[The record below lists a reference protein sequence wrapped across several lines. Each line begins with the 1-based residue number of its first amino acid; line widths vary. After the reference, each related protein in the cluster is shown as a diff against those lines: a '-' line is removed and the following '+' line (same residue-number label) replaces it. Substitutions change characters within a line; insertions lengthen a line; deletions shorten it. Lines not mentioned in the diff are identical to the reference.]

1 MNEEINIRQIFSEFV
16 HFNKRNKNLI
26 FVFVLIG
33 IVSVILFQNLKP
45 AYYETKAICMSGISE
60 YERLEQLE
68 ELSQRTAVDLINYL
82 QINVSNKDYGQL
94 SELLGISKEMTE
106 KIKSI
111 EAEQLYQQD
120 MNEKYY
126 ALNKFEISL
135 SVFDNTIIDDVQ
147 KGLINYFNSNDFIKQ
162 YHKMYIDGNNRLINE
177 IDKEINILAEMRII
191 GSKNG
196 LDLSSV
202 NIISG
207 KEEKTISNQIISLA
221 QLKED
226 INTNISLLKPLFF
239 VQDFAKTNKTE
250 RDILLWSI
258 LGAFVSYLFSLI
270 IAFVREL
277 S

>member
-26 FVFVLIG
+26 FVFILLG
-33 IVSVILFQNLKP
+33 IISVILFQNLKP

-60 YERLEQLE
+60 YDRLEQLE

-94 SELLGISKEMTE
+94 SKLLEISKEMAE

-126 ALNKFEISL
+126 ALNKFEVSL

-147 KGLINYFNSNDFIKQ
+147 KGLINYFNTNDFIKQ
-162 YHKMYIDGNNRLINE
+162 YHKMYIDGNNRLIDE
-177 IDKEINILAEMRII
+177 IDKEIDVLSEMRLI

-250 RDILLWSI
+250 RDILLWSM
-258 LGAFVSYLFSLI
+258 LGGFISYLFSLI

>member
-16 HFNKRNKNLI
+16 HFNKRNKSLI
-26 FVFVLIG
+26 FIFIMFG
-33 IVSVILFQNLKP
+33 IISVILFQNLKP
-45 AYYETKAICMSGISE
+45 AYYETKAICMSGVSE

-82 QINVSNKDYGQL
+82 QINVSNKDFGQL
-94 SELLGISKEMTE
+94 SELLDISKEMTE

-126 ALNKFEISL
+126 ALNKFEIKL
-135 SVFDNTIIDDVQ
+135 SVFDNTVIDDVQ
-147 KGLINYFNSNDFIKQ
+147 KGLINYFNNNNFIKQ
-162 YHKMYIDGNNRLINE
+162 YHKMYVDGNKRLIKE
-177 IDKEINILAEMRII
+177 IDKEIKVLSEMRIL
-191 GSKNG
+191 GAKNN

-207 KEEKTISNQIISLA
+207 KEDKTISNQIISLA

-226 INTNISLLKPLFF
+226 VITNISLLKPLFF

-250 RDILLWSI
+250 RDILLWSM
-258 LGAFVSYLFSLI
+258 LGGFISYLFSLI
-270 IAFVREL
+270 ISFIKEL
-277 S
+277 K

>member
-26 FVFVLIG
+26 LIFI
-33 IVSVILFQNLKP
+33 IVGVISVILFQNLKP
-45 AYYETKAICMSGISE
+45 AYYETKAICMSGVSE

-82 QINVSNKDYGQL
+82 QINVSNKDFGQL
-94 SELLGISKEMTE
+94 SELLDISKDMTE

-126 ALNKFEISL
+126 ALNKFEIRL
-135 SVFDNTIIDDVQ
+135 SVFDNTVIDDVQ
-147 KGLINYFNSNDFIKQ
+147 KGLINYFNNNNFIKQ
-162 YHKMYIDGNNRLINE
+162 YHKMYVAGNKRLIKE
-177 IDKEINILAEMRII
+177 IDKEINVLSEMRIQ
-191 GSKNG
+191 GAKNS

-207 KEEKTISNQIISLA
+207 KEDKTISNQIISLA

-226 INTNISLLKPLFF
+226 VNTNISLLKPLFF

-258 LGAFVSYLFSLI
+258 LGGFISYLLSLI
-270 IAFVREL
+270 ISFIKEL
-277 S
+277 K

>member
-16 HFNKRNKNLI
+16 HFNKRNKSLI
-26 FVFVLIG
+26 FVFILIG
-33 IVSVILFQNLKP
+33 ILSVILFQNLKP

-82 QINVSNKDYGQL
+82 QINIANKDYGQL
-94 SELLGISKEMTE
+94 SELLSIDKDMTE
-106 KIKSI
+106 KIKHI

-147 KGLINYFNSNDFIKQ
+147 KGLINYFNNNNFIKQ
-162 YHKMYIDGNNRLINE
+162 YHKMYIDANNRLINE
-177 IDKEINILAEMRII
+177 IDKEINVLSEMRIQ
-191 GSKNG
+191 GAKNS

-207 KEEKTISNQIISLA
+207 KEDKTISNQIISLV

-226 INTNISLLKPLFF
+226 ATTNISLLKPLFF

-250 RDILLWSI
+250 RDIMLWSL
-258 LGAFVSYLFSLI
+258 LGGFISYLFSLI
-270 IAFVREL
+270 ISFIKEL
-277 S
+277 N

>member
-1 MNEEINIRQIFSEFV
+1 MNEEINVRQIFSEFV
-16 HFNKRNKNLI
+16 LFNKRNKSLI
-26 FVFVLIG
+26 FVFILFG
-33 IVSVILFQNLKP
+33 IISVILFQNLKP

-82 QINVSNKDYGQL
+82 QINIANKDYGQL
-94 SELLGISKEMTE
+94 SELLSIDKDMTE
-106 KIKSI
+106 KIKHI

-147 KGLINYFNSNDFIKQ
+147 KGLINYFNNNSFIKQ
-162 YHKMYIDGNNRLINE
+162 YHKMYIDGNKRLINE
-177 IDKEINILAEMRII
+177 IDKEINVLSEMRIQ
-191 GSKNG
+191 GAKNS

-207 KEEKTISNQIISLA
+207 KEDKTISNQIISLV

-226 INTNISLLKPLFF
+226 ATTNISLLKPLFF

-250 RDILLWSI
+250 RDIMLWSL
-258 LGAFVSYLFSLI
+258 LGGFISYLLSLI
-270 IAFVREL
+270 ISFIKEL
-277 S
+277 N

>member
-16 HFNKRNKNLI
+16 HFNKRNKSLI
-26 FVFVLIG
+26 FVFILIG

-60 YERLEQLE
+60 YEGLEQLE

-82 QINVSNKDYGQL
+82 QINIANKDYGQL
-94 SELLGISKEMTE
+94 SELLSIDKDMTE
-106 KIKSI
+106 KIKHI

-147 KGLINYFNSNDFIKQ
+147 KGLINYFNNNSFIKQ
-162 YHKMYIDGNNRLINE
+162 YHKMYIEGNNRLINE
-177 IDKEINILAEMRII
+177 IDKEINVLSEMRIQ
-191 GSKNG
+191 GAKNS

-207 KEEKTISNQIISLA
+207 KEDKTISNQIISLV

-226 INTNISLLKPLFF
+226 ATTNISLLKPLFF

-250 RDILLWSI
+250 RDIMLWSLLAGFI
-258 LGAFVSYLFSLI
+258 SYLFSLVI
-270 IAFVREL
+270 SFIKEL
-277 S
+277 N

>member
-26 FVFVLIG
+26 FVFILLG
-33 IVSVILFQNLKP
+33 IISVILFQNLKP

-126 ALNKFEISL
+126 ALNKFEINL

-177 IDKEINILAEMRII
+177 INKEINLLSEMRII

-207 KEEKTISNQIISLA
+207 KEEKSISNQIISLA

-250 RDILLWSI
+250 RDVLLWSL
-258 LGAFVSYLFSLI
+258 LGGFVSYLFSLI
-270 IAFVREL
+270 ISFVREL

>member
-26 FVFVLIG
+26 FVFILLG
-33 IVSVILFQNLKP
+33 IISVILFQNLKP

-94 SELLGISKEMTE
+94 SELLEISKEMAE

-147 KGLINYFNSNDFIKQ
+147 KGLINYFNTNDFIKQ

-177 IDKEINILAEMRII
+177 IDKEIDLLSEMRII

-258 LGAFVSYLFSLI
+258 LGGFVSYLFSLI

>member
-26 FVFVLIG
+26 LIFI
-33 IVSVILFQNLKP
+33 IVGVISVILFQNLKP
-45 AYYETKAICMSGISE
+45 AYYETKAICMSGVSE

-82 QINVSNKDYGQL
+82 QINVSNKDFGQL
-94 SELLGISKEMTE
+94 SELLDISKDMTE
-106 KIKSI
+106 KIKNI

-126 ALNKFEISL
+126 ALNKFEIRL

-147 KGLINYFNSNDFIKQ
+147 KGLINYFNNNNFIKQ
-162 YHKMYIDGNNRLINE
+162 YHKMYVDGNQRLIRE
-177 IDKEINILAEMRII
+177 IDKEIKVLSEMRIL
-191 GSKNG
+191 GAKNN

-207 KEEKTISNQIISLA
+207 KEDKTISNQIISLA
-221 QLKED
+221 QLKENV
-226 INTNISLLKPLFF
+226 ITNIALLKPLFF

-258 LGAFVSYLFSLI
+258 LGGFISYLLSLI
-270 IAFVREL
+270 ISFIKEL
-277 S
+277 K

>member
-16 HFNKRNKNLI
+16 HFNKRHKNLI
-26 FVFVLIG
+26 FVFILLG
-33 IVSVILFQNLKP
+33 IISVILFQNLKP

-147 KGLINYFNSNDFIKQ
+147 KGLINYFNTNDFIKQ

-177 IDKEINILAEMRII
+177 IDKEIDLLAEMRII

>member
-26 FVFVLIG
+26 FVFILLG
-33 IVSVILFQNLKP
+33 IISVILFQNLKP

-177 IDKEINILAEMRII
+177 IDKEIDLLAEMRII

>member
-16 HFNKRNKNLI
+16 HFNKRNKSLI
-26 FVFVLIG
+26 FVFILFG
-33 IVSVILFQNLKP
+33 ITSVILFQNLKP

-82 QINVSNKDYGQL
+82 QINIANKDYGQL
-94 SELLGISKEMTE
+94 SNLLNIDKDMTE
-106 KIKSI
+106 KIKHI

-147 KGLINYFNSNDFIKQ
+147 KGLVNYFNNNNFIKQ
-162 YHKMYIDGNNRLINE
+162 YHKMYIDANNRLINE
-177 IDKEINILAEMRII
+177 IDKEINVLSEMRIQ
-191 GSKNG
+191 GAKNS

-207 KEEKTISNQIISLA
+207 KEDKTISNQIISLV

-226 INTNISLLKPLFF
+226 ATTNISLLKPLFF

-250 RDILLWSI
+250 RDIMLWSL
-258 LGAFVSYLFSLI
+258 LGGFISYLFSLI
-270 IAFVREL
+270 ISFIKEL
-277 S
+277 N

>member
-16 HFNKRNKNLI
+16 HFNKRNKSLI
-26 FVFVLIG
+26 FVFILFG
-33 IVSVILFQNLKP
+33 IISVILFQNLKP

-82 QINVSNKDYGQL
+82 QINIANKDYGQL
-94 SELLGISKEMTE
+94 SDLLSIDKDMTE
-106 KIKSI
+106 KIKHI

-147 KGLINYFNSNDFIKQ
+147 KGLINYFNNNSFIKQ

-177 IDKEINILAEMRII
+177 IDKEINVLSEMRIQ
-191 GSKNG
+191 GAKNS

-207 KEEKTISNQIISLA
+207 KEDKTISNQIISLV

-226 INTNISLLKPLFF
+226 ATTNISLLKPLFF

-250 RDILLWSI
+250 RDIMLWSL
-258 LGAFVSYLFSLI
+258 LGGFISYLFSLI
-270 IAFVREL
+270 ISFIKEL
-277 S
+277 N

>member
-26 FVFVLIG
+26 FVFILLG
-33 IVSVILFQNLKP
+33 IISVILFQNLKP

-94 SELLGISKEMTE
+94 SELLEISKEMAE

-147 KGLINYFNSNDFIKQ
+147 KGLINYFNTNDFIKQ
-162 YHKMYIDGNNRLINE
+162 YHKMYIDGNNRLIDE
-177 IDKEINILAEMRII
+177 IDKEINLLSEMRLI

-226 INTNISLLKPLFF
+226 ISTNISLLKPLFF

-258 LGAFVSYLFSLI
+258 LGGFVSYLFSLI

>member
-16 HFNKRNKNLI
+16 HFNKRNKSLI
-26 FVFVLIG
+26 FVFILFG
-33 IVSVILFQNLKP
+33 IISVILFQNLKP

-82 QINVSNKDYGQL
+82 QINIANKDYGQL
-94 SELLGISKEMTE
+94 SDLLAIDKDMTE
-106 KIKSI
+106 KIKHI

-135 SVFDNTIIDDVQ
+135 SVFDNTVIDDIQ
-147 KGLINYFNSNDFIKQ
+147 KGLINYFNNNSFIKQ
-162 YHKMYIDGNNRLINE
+162 YHTMYIDGNKRLINE
-177 IDKEINILAEMRII
+177 IDKEINVLSEMRIQ
-191 GSKNG
+191 GAKNS

-207 KEEKTISNQIISLA
+207 KEDKTISNQIISLV

-226 INTNISLLKPLFF
+226 ATTNISLLKPLFF

-250 RDILLWSI
+250 RDIMLWSLLAGFI
-258 LGAFVSYLFSLI
+258 SYLFSLI
-270 IAFVREL
+270 ISFIKEL
-277 S
+277 N

>member
-94 SELLGISKEMTE
+94 SELLGISKDMTE
-106 KIKSI
+106 KIRSI

-126 ALNKFEISL
+126 ALNKFEVSL

-147 KGLINYFNSNDFIKQ
+147 KGLINYFNTNDFIKQ
-162 YHKMYIDGNNRLINE
+162 YHKMYINGNNRLIGE
-177 IDKEINILAEMRII
+177 IDKEIDVLSEMRLI

-258 LGAFVSYLFSLI
+258 LGGFISYLLSLI
-270 IAFVREL
+270 ISFIKEL
-277 S
+277 N

>member
-1 MNEEINIRQIFSEFV
+1 MNEEINIRQVFSEFV
-16 HFNKRNKNLI
+16 HFNKRNKSLI
-26 FVFVLIG
+26 FVFILAG

-82 QINVSNKDYGQL
+82 QINIANKDYGQL
-94 SELLGISKEMTE
+94 SNLLSIDKDMTE
-106 KIKSI
+106 KIKHI

-147 KGLINYFNSNDFIKQ
+147 KGLINYFNNNSFIKQ

-177 IDKEINILAEMRII
+177 IDKEINVLSEMRIQ
-191 GSKNG
+191 GAKNS

-207 KEEKTISNQIISLA
+207 KEDKTISNQIISLV

-226 INTNISLLKPLFF
+226 ATTNISLLKPLFF

-250 RDILLWSI
+250 RDIMLWSV
-258 LGAFVSYLFSLI
+258 LGGFISYLFSLI
-270 IAFVREL
+270 ISFIKEL
-277 S
+277 N

>member
-16 HFNKRNKNLI
+16 HFNKRNKSLI
-26 FVFVLIG
+26 FVFILFG
-33 IVSVILFQNLKP
+33 ILSVILFQNLKP

-82 QINVSNKDYGQL
+82 QINIANKDYGQL
-94 SELLGISKEMTE
+94 SELLSIDKDMTE
-106 KIKSI
+106 KIKHI

-147 KGLINYFNSNDFIKQ
+147 KGLINYFNNNSFIKQ

-177 IDKEINILAEMRII
+177 IDKEINVLSEMRIQ
-191 GSKNG
+191 GAKNS

-207 KEEKTISNQIISLA
+207 KEDKTISNQIISLV

-226 INTNISLLKPLFF
+226 ATTNISLLKPLFF

-250 RDILLWSI
+250 RDIMLWSL
-258 LGAFVSYLFSLI
+258 LGSFISYLFSLI
-270 IAFVREL
+270 ISFIKEL
-277 S
+277 N

>member
-16 HFNKRNKNLI
+16 HFNKRNKSLI
-26 FVFVLIG
+26 FVFILIG

-82 QINVSNKDYGQL
+82 QINIANKDYGQL
-94 SELLGISKEMTE
+94 SELLSIDKDMTE
-106 KIKSI
+106 KIKHI

-147 KGLINYFNSNDFIKQ
+147 KGLINYFNNNSFIKQ

-177 IDKEINILAEMRII
+177 IDKEINVLSEMRIQ
-191 GSKNG
+191 GAKNS

-207 KEEKTISNQIISLA
+207 KEDKTISNQIISLV

-226 INTNISLLKPLFF
+226 AITNISLLKPLFF

-250 RDILLWSI
+250 RDIMLWSL
-258 LGAFVSYLFSLI
+258 LGGFISYLFSLI
-270 IAFVREL
+270 ISFIKEL
-277 S
+277 N

>member
-16 HFNKRNKNLI
+16 HFNKRNKSLI
-26 FVFVLIG
+26 FVFILIG

-82 QINVSNKDYGQL
+82 QINIANKDYGQL
-94 SELLGISKEMTE
+94 SELLSIDKDMTE
-106 KIKSI
+106 KIKHI

-147 KGLINYFNSNDFIKQ
+147 KGLINYFNNNSFIKQ

-177 IDKEINILAEMRII
+177 IDKEINVLSEMRIQ
-191 GSKNG
+191 GAKNS

-207 KEEKTISNQIISLA
+207 KEDKTISNQIISLV

-226 INTNISLLKPLFF
+226 ATTNISLLKPLFF

-250 RDILLWSI
+250 RDIMLWSL
-258 LGAFVSYLFSLI
+258 LGGFISYLFSLI
-270 IAFVREL
+270 ISFIKEL
-277 S
+277 N

>member
-16 HFNKRNKNLI
+16 HFNKRNKSLI
-26 FVFVLIG
+26 FVFILIG

-82 QINVSNKDYGQL
+82 QINIANKDYGQL
-94 SELLGISKEMTE
+94 SELLSIDKDMTE
-106 KIKSI
+106 KIKHI

-147 KGLINYFNSNDFIKQ
+147 KGLINYFNNNGFIKQ

-177 IDKEINILAEMRII
+177 IDKEINVLSEMRIQ
-191 GSKNG
+191 GAKNS

-207 KEEKTISNQIISLA
+207 KEDKTISNQIISLV

-226 INTNISLLKPLFF
+226 ATTNISLLKPLFF

-250 RDILLWSI
+250 RDVMLWSL
-258 LGAFVSYLFSLI
+258 LGGFISYLFSLLI
-270 IAFVREL
+270 SFIKEL
-277 S
+277 N

>member
-26 FVFVLIG
+26 FVFILLG
-33 IVSVILFQNLKP
+33 IISVILFQNLKP
-45 AYYETKAICMSGISE
+45 AYYETKTICMSGISE

-126 ALNKFEISL
+126 ALNKFEIL
-135 SVFDNTIIDDVQ
+135 LTVFDNTKIPDIQ
-147 KGLINYFNSNDFIKQ
+147 RGLIYYFNDNNYVKSYHDKYTQSNTK
-162 YHKMYIDGNNRLINE
+162 LIRDIENE
-177 IDKEINILAEMRII
+177 IELLKDIRIE
-191 GSKNG
+191 GAKNS
-196 LDLSSV
+196 LDISSV

-207 KEEKTISNQIISLA
+207 KDGEVVSNQIILLSELREELKVKQDLLQPLVYVQEFA
-221 QLKED
+221 SVDQKED
-226 INTNISLLKPLFF
+226 
-239 VQDFAKTNKTE
+239 
-250 RDILLWSI
+250 DILVWGLLGGLISFLFGLLTASI
-258 LGAFVSYLFSLI
+258 IEVK
-270 IAFVREL
+270 
-277 S
+277 

>member
-16 HFNKRNKNLI
+16 HFNKRNKSLI
-26 FVFVLIG
+26 FVFILIG

-82 QINVSNKDYGQL
+82 QINIANKDYGQL
-94 SELLGISKEMTE
+94 SKLLSIDKDMTE
-106 KIKSI
+106 KIKHI

-147 KGLINYFNSNDFIKQ
+147 KGLINYFNNNSFIKQ
-162 YHKMYIDGNNRLINE
+162 YHKMYIDANNRLINE
-177 IDKEINILAEMRII
+177 IDKEINVLSEMRIQ
-191 GSKNG
+191 GAKNS

-207 KEEKTISNQIISLA
+207 KEDKTISNQIISLV

-226 INTNISLLKPLFF
+226 ATTNISLLKPLFF

-250 RDILLWSI
+250 RDIMLWSL
-258 LGAFVSYLFSLI
+258 LGGFISYLFSLI
-270 IAFVREL
+270 ISFIKEL
-277 S
+277 N

>member
-26 FVFVLIG
+26 FVFILLG
-33 IVSVILFQNLKP
+33 IISVILFQNLKP

-82 QINVSNKDYGQL
+82 QINVSNKDHGQL

-126 ALNKFEISL
+126 ALNKFEVSL

-147 KGLINYFNSNDFIKQ
+147 LGLINYFNTNDFIKQ
-162 YHKMYIDGNNRLINE
+162 YHKMYIDGNNRLIDE
-177 IDKEINILAEMRII
+177 IDKEINLLSEMRLI

-226 INTNISLLKPLFF
+226 ISTNISLLKPLFF

-258 LGAFVSYLFSLI
+258 LGGFVSYLFSLI

>member
-26 FVFVLIG
+26 LIFI
-33 IVSVILFQNLKP
+33 IVGVISVILFQNLKP
-45 AYYETKAICMSGISE
+45 AYYETKAICMSGVSE

-82 QINVSNKDYGQL
+82 QINVSNKDFGQL
-94 SELLGISKEMTE
+94 SELLDIPKDMTE
-106 KIKSI
+106 KIKNI

-126 ALNKFEISL
+126 ALNKFEIRL
-135 SVFDNTIIDDVQ
+135 SVFDNTVIDDVQ
-147 KGLINYFNSNDFIKQ
+147 KGLINYFNNNNFIKQ
-162 YHKMYIDGNNRLINE
+162 YHKMYVDGNQRLIKE
-177 IDKEINILAEMRII
+177 IDKEINVLSEMRIQ
-191 GSKNG
+191 GAKNS

-207 KEEKTISNQIISLA
+207 KEDKTISNQIISLA

-226 INTNISLLKPLFF
+226 VNTNISLLKPLFF

-250 RDILLWSI
+250 RDILLWSM
-258 LGAFVSYLFSLI
+258 LGGFISYLFSLVI
-270 IAFVREL
+270 SFVKEL
-277 S
+277 N

>member
-26 FVFVLIG
+26 FVFILLG
-33 IVSVILFQNLKP
+33 IISVILFQNLKP

-94 SELLGISKEMTE
+94 SELLEISKEMTE

-147 KGLINYFNSNDFIKQ
+147 KGLINYFNTNDFIKQ

-177 IDKEINILAEMRII
+177 IDKEIDLLAEMRII

>member
-26 FVFVLIG
+26 FVFILLG
-33 IVSVILFQNLKP
+33 IISVILFQNLKP

-82 QINVSNKDYGQL
+82 QINVSNKDYEQL

-126 ALNKFEISL
+126 ALNKFEVSL

-147 KGLINYFNSNDFIKQ
+147 LGLINYFNTNDFIKQ
-162 YHKMYIDGNNRLINE
+162 YHKMYINGNNRLIDEINKE
-177 IDKEINILAEMRII
+177 IDVLSEMRLI

-207 KEEKTISNQIISLA
+207 KEEKTISNQIILLA

-226 INTNISLLKPLFF
+226 ISTNISLLKPLFF

-258 LGAFVSYLFSLI
+258 LGGFISYLFCLI